1 MPNPLNAGP
10 AGDGSK
16 SLAKESKA
24 GLAVGFIVTTVL
36 QVIGAGLSNLDT
48 SGWSGWWAPV
58 ATVAIGTVA
67 GLITAYLKRN
77 R

>member
-1 MPNPLNAGP
+1 MPNPLNADP

-24 GLAVGFIVTTVL
+24 GIAVQFLLTVGATGLLAWLTNV
-36 QVIGAGLSNLDT
+36 DT
-48 SGWSGWWAPV
+48 SQWSGWWAATGV
-58 ATVAIGTVA
+58 AALSAGT
-67 GLITAYLKRN
+67 GLLTAYLKRN

>member
-1 MPNPLNAGP
+1 MPNPVNAGP

-24 GLAVGFIVTTVL
+24 GLAVGFIVTTSL
-36 QVIGAGLSNLDT
+36 QVVAQGLSGLDT
-48 SGWSGWWAPV
+48 SDWSGWWVPL
-58 ATVAIGTVA
+58 ATVGIGTA
-67 GLITAYLKRN
+67 SGLITAYLKKN

>member
-1 MPNPLNAGP
+1 MPNPINNGP
-10 AGDGSK
+10 AGDGSY

-36 QVIGAGLSNLDT
+36 QVVAQGLAGLDT
-48 SGWSGWWAPV
+48 TDWSGWWVPL
-58 ATVAIGTVA
+58 ATVGVGTLS
-67 GLITAYLKRN
+67 GLITAYLKKN

>member
-1 MPNPLNAGP
+1 MPNPINDGP
-10 AGDGSK
+10 AGDGSY

-24 GLAVGFIVTTVL
+24 GLAVGFVVTTVL
-36 QVIGAGLSNLDT
+36 QILGAGLAGLDT
-48 SGWSGWWAPV
+48 SNWSGWWVPPV
-58 ATVAIGTVA
+58 TVGAGTLS